1 MNTAICFLPLAMPAL
16 AVSGEAQQSQPSSP
30 HYILAQ
36 ELIELLHA
44 TDSILS
50 MCYDA
55 ESIRNAIPQ
64 LETQRMKMNA
74 IAVRQGELPDPTAEE
89 EKEVLQLKDQFNSA
103 WNNVSG
109 QIDRLILNGL
119 VTPEL
124 ANVLSLDPSLVAQQQ
139 AQPATPPAR

>member
-1 MNTAICFLPLAMPAL
+1 MNPILSILPLTLPAIGSP
-16 AVSGEAQQSQPSSP
+16 AIPQSQPASA

-44 TDSILS
+44 TDNILS

-55 ESIRNAIPQ
+55 ESIRQAIPQ

-89 EKEVLQLKDQFNSA
+89 EKEVLQLKDQFNAA

-119 VTPEL
+119 ITREL
-124 ANVLSLDPSLVAQQQ
+124 ADVLSLDPSLVTQ
-139 AQPATPPAR
+139 QPAPPAATGVR